1 MIPIIMARGGR
12 TRWPRLFALGMAAAA
27 LVAGPA
33 AAQQKFTLI
42 AASFAISAARPS
54 VVAMWSTPQSVPV
67 YNTEQ
72 DCQIAGEAYA
82 LAAQI
87 YMDTAANTLGAGT
100 QYQPYVI
107 TQCEPT
113 GDSPA
118 PGATLQFDIAT
129 GIGNMARGSNGNVVS
144 ISARLDTPANCE
156 VAKADLAGDFK
167 QYLSLLP
174 KRVSGP
180 FCY

>member
-1 MIPIIMARGGR
+1 MIPIRMAYGARA
-12 TRWPRLFALGMAAAA
+12 RLPHCLGLGMAAAVLA
-27 LVAGPA
+27 AGPA

-42 AASFAISAARPS
+42 AASFAISAVHPS
-54 VVAMWSTPQSVPV
+54 IVAMWSTPQSDPV

-72 DCQIAGEAYA
+72 DCQIAAEVYT
-82 LAAQI
+82 LAAQT
-87 YMDTAANTLGAGT
+87 YMDTAANILGAGT
-100 QYQPYVI
+100 RYEPYVI

-129 GIGNMARGSNGNVVS
+129 GIGNMARGSNGNVLS
-144 ISARLDTPANCE
+144 LSARLDTAANCQ

-174 KRVSGP
+174 NRVSGP

>member
-1 MIPIIMARGGR
+1 MRAIIVARSGR
-12 TRWPRLFALGMAAAA
+12 TRLFHFFGLGLAAAA
-27 LVAGPA
+27 LIADPA

-42 AASFAISAARPS
+42 AASFAISAVHPS
-54 VVAMWSTPQSVPV
+54 IVAMWSTPQSVPV

-72 DCQIAGEAYA
+72 DCQLAGEVYS
-82 LAAQI
+82 LAAQV
-87 YMDTAANTLGAGT
+87 YMDAAANTLGAGT
-100 QYQPYVI
+100 RYEPYVI

-129 GIGNMARGSNGNVVS
+129 GIGNMAQGSNGNVIS

-156 VAKADLAGDFK
+156 VAKVDLAGDFK

-174 KRVSGP
+174 NRVSGP

>member
-1 MIPIIMARGGR
+1 LA
-12 TRWPRLFALGMAAAA
+12 AGMSAAAFI
-27 LVAGPA
+27 VGPA
-33 AAQQKFTLI
+33 AAQQKYTLI
-42 AASFAISAARPS
+42 AASFAISAAHPS
-54 VVAMWSTPQSVPV
+54 TVAMWSTPQSVPV
-67 YNTEQ
+67 YNTVQ
-72 DCQIAGEAYA
+72 DCQIAGQVYA
-82 LAAQI
+82 LSAQAF
-87 YMDTAANTLGAGT
+87 MSVAANSLGAGIR
-100 QYQPYVI
+100 YEPYVI

-129 GIGNMARGSNGNVVS
+129 RIGNMARGSNGNVLS

-174 KRVSGP
+174 NRVSGP
-180 FCY
+180 FCF

>member
-1 MIPIIMARGGR
+1 MRPIMMVRGR
-12 TRWPRLFALGMAAAA
+12 CTCLPRLFSLGIAAAA
-27 LVAGPA
+27 LIVDPA
-33 AAQQKFTLI
+33 AAQQRFTLI
-42 AASFAISAARPS
+42 AASFAISAAHPS
-54 VVAMWSTPQSVPV
+54 IVAMWSTPQSVPV

-87 YMDTAANTLGAGT
+87 YMDTAANILGAGT
-100 QYQPYVI
+100 RYEPYVI

-129 GIGNMARGSNGNVVS
+129 GIGNMARGSNGNVIS
-144 ISARLDTPANCE
+144 ISARLDTPANCA

-174 KRVSGP
+174 NRVSGP